1 MPKRHAQEGE
11 NLSPPLRWEDAPEE
25 TKSFALIVEDPDAPS
40 GTCRHWAIYNIDAGA
55 NSLPENSRRP
65 ATTPGAPDTT
75 DQSLLKVTGRT
86 TIIFA

>member
-1 MPKRHAQEGE
+1 MPKRHAHEGE

-65 ATTPGAPDTT
+65 ATTPAAPDTT
-75 DQSLLKVTGRT
+75 DQSLPKVTGRT
-86 TIIFA
+86 AIIFA